1 VRLDDALADG
11 EAESEA
17 AGLPRT
23 GLVRT
28 IEAVEEMPE
37 VLGIDGGAGV
47 VDGELGSL
55 PCVAERDH
63 DRRAFGRI
71 LRRVVHE
78 GAYGATELVLIGTE
92 AYALLD
98 VRVYRAASLER
109 DRIEFQHAFVNE
121 LAQVEIL
128 SGKGALGGSRGG
140 LIGTCEDEKLFDEAL
155 HGTRL
160 VSGAVDPAHRLT
172 GDVVVA
178 LEDPRVGDNHR
189 ERRLELVRGVRD
201 EATLTLPG
209 ILDRLEHP

>member
-1 VRLDDALADG
+1 MAGPALLTVSLARFP
-11 EAESEA
+11 AWPSVTMTVV
-17 AGLPRT
+17 P
-23 GLVRT
+23 LV
-28 IEAVEEMPE
+28 
-37 VLGIDGGAGV
+37 
-47 VDGELGSL
+47 
-55 PCVAERDH
+55 
-63 DRRAFGRI
+63 RI

-128 SGKGALGGSRGG
+128 SGRTLLGGFRGG

-160 VSGAVDPAHRLT
+160 VSVLSIQRID
-172 GDVVVA
+172 
-178 LEDPRVGDNHR
+178 
-189 ERRLELVRGVRD
+189 
-201 EATLTLPG
+201 
-209 ILDRLEHP
+209 